1 MRLGFSLG
9 SLLSVDQI
17 LDCSKILS
25 RYNIDSIWVP
35 ETWGMDCSSVLAVI
49 SQITSKPK
57 IGSSIMNVYS
67 RSPSLIA
74 MTAATLD
81 IMSKGRMI
89 LGLGSSSKAIV
100 ENWHGIE
107 FAEPLSRIK
116 EYVEIIRNVISGEKV
131 VYDEKLYHLQD
142 FSLLIKPTRKKIPI
156 YLAAINK
163 KMINLTWNIADG
175 IIFYLQP
182 KDVLQKII
190 PDMQKK
196 KKIDVAC
203 QIITCVSKDKNH
215 AAERA
220 KKTIAFYVSVG
231 KIYRDY
237 LSKNGFEKETSA
249 IFTEYKKSGLKN
261 VHNMVSD
268 NMLNSLA
275 IHGTPEQIP
284 NMVKEFIDVGIDLP
298 ILQFNPVGDV
308 MSSFNLLV
316 SSLEGEMK

>member
-1 MRLGFSLG
+1 MRFGFSLG

-17 LDCSKILS
+17 IDCSKILS
-25 RYNIDSIWVP
+25 RYNVDSIWVP
-35 ETWGMDCSSVLAVI
+35 ETWGVDCGSVLAVI
-49 SQITSKPK
+49 SQIASKPN

-81 IMSKGRMI
+81 TMSKGRMI

-116 EYVEIIRNVISGEKV
+116 EYVDIIRNVLSGEKV
-131 VYDEKLYHLQD
+131 VYDEKFFHLQD
-142 FSLLIKPTRKKIPI
+142 FSLLIKPPRKKIPI

-163 KMINLTWNIADG
+163 KMIDLAWNVADG
-175 IIFYLQP
+175 VIFYLQP
-182 KDVLQKII
+182 MDVLQKII
-190 PDMQKK
+190 PPMQKK
-196 KKIDVAC
+196 KKIYVAC
-203 QIITCVSKDKNH
+203 QIITCVSKNRDH
-215 AAERA
+215 ASERA

-237 LSKNGFEKETSA
+237 LSNNGFEKETNA
-249 IFTEYKKSGLKN
+249 IFAEYKKSGLKN
-261 VHNMVSD
+261 VHSVVSD
-268 NMLNSLA
+268 DMLNSLA

-284 NMVKEFIDVGIDLP
+284 SKVKKFIDAGVDLP

-308 MSSFNLLV
+308 IPSFNLLV